1 MLKKGS
7 ENVSKIPGVQSSNTW
22 DKNILEIIKELF
34 LSAHADIKPHGNT
47 NVENMANSAA
57 EGEEEEEEGEEVVD
71 FLLLLVCEDHA
82 PVEHID
88 ISVDCND
95 DW

>member
-1 MLKKGS
+1 
-7 ENVSKIPGVQSSNTW
+7 
-22 DKNILEIIKELF
+22 
-34 LSAHADIKPHGNT
+34 
-47 NVENMANSAA
+47 MANSAA